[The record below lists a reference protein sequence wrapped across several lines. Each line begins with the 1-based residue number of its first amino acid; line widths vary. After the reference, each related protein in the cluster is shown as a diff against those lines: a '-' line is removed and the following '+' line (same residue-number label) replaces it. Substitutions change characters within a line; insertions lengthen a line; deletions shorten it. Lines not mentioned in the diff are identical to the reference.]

1 MPLGV
6 WSHLASTYDG
16 TTLRLYVNGTQV
28 SQLAASGSILT
39 STSPLRIGGNGIW
52 CEWFNGLIDEVRV
65 YNRALSAAEIQ
76 GDMLRSITP
85 DTVAPTLT
93 AKTPTAG
100 AAGINVGVAAT
111 ATFNEPMSAGV
122 DLELELPAE
131 GRLERSGSGERDV
144 RLGNEHRDADAAE
157 RAPVRRDVHRH
168 RQGRRG
174 GVTDLAGNPLAA
186 DVTWSFSTEAS
197 PPQVLV
203 VGSTGNPF
211 GSYLGEILRN
221 EGLNAFTTID
231 VAFVSPALLSQ
242 FDVVLLGDTP
252 LNAAQ
257 VTTLTGWV
265 NGGGNLIAMRPDKQ
279 LAGLLGLT
287 DAGTTLANAYLQV
300 DTGAAP
306 GTGIVGSTIQF
317 HGTADRY
324 TLNGATA
331 VATLYS
337 NATTATTNP
346 AVTLRSVGSSGGQ
359 AAAFTYDLARSVVYT
374 RQGNPAWA
382 GQERDGVS
390 GIRPDDLFYGA
401 RRRCPA

>member
-1 MPLGV
+1 MTGGKFNGALSFNGTNASVTVPDSATLDLTTGMTVEAWVRPSTGNTWQTAVAKEQPGNLVYGIYSNTNTNRPSTEVFVGGSTRSVAGTGAVPLGV

-16 TTLRLYVNGTQV
+16 TTLRLYLNGAQV

-52 CEWFNGLIDEVRV
+52 SEWFNGLIDEVRV

-111 ATFNEPMSAGV
+111 ATFNEPMS
-122 DLELELPAE
+122 PASISSSSFQLRD
-131 GRLERSGSGERDV
+131 GSSALVPVNVTYDSGTNVATLSPQSALQYGATYSLTV
-144 RLGNEHRDADAAE
+144 KG
-157 RAPVRRDVHRH
+157 
-168 RQGRRG
+168 GSG

-211 GSYLGEILRN
+211 GSYLGEILRA

-231 VAFVSPALLSQ
+231 VAFLSPALLTQ

-252 LNAAQ
+252 AERSPGHDAH
-257 VTTLTGWV
+257 
-265 NGGGNLIAMRPDKQ
+265 
-279 LAGLLGLT
+279 GL
-287 DAGTTLANAYLQV
+287 
-300 DTGAAP
+300 
-306 GTGIVGSTIQF
+306 
-317 HGTADRY
+317 
-324 TLNGATA
+324 
-331 VATLYS
+331 
-337 NATTATTNP
+337 
-346 AVTLRSVGSSGGQ
+346 GQ
-359 AAAFTYDLARSVVYT
+359 
-374 RQGNPAWA
+374 
-382 GQERDGVS
+382 
-390 GIRPDDLFYGA
+390 
-401 RRRCPA
+401 RRRQPDRDRGPTSSWPACSG